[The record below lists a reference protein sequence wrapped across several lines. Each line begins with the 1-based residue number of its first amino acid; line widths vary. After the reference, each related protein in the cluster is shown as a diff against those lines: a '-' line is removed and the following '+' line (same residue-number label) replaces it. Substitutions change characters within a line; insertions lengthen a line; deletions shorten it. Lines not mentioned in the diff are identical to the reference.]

1 LVVPSFLSSF
11 HSFHGTSFFF
21 EILTT
26 HGFSLRM
33 RILVHATFIQYGAG
47 ITNTDIETRLARRAT
62 HTIIDSCLLSNRV
75 AKCRKGT
82 ATNTQKGKNAIT
94 PTIGVTNVIRRFLVG
109 NTGTPT
115 DQATST

>member
-1 LVVPSFLSSF
+1 MS
-11 HSFHGTSFFF
+11 
-21 EILTT
+21 
-26 HGFSLRM
+26 
-33 RILVHATFIQYGAG
+33 ILVHATFIQYGAR
-47 ITNTDIETRLARRAT
+47 IAKAAIETRLASRAT
-62 HTIIDSCLLSNRV
+62 HATIDSCLLSDRV

-115 DQATST
+115 DQATSTEVIGALARSLIPFLGHDR